1 MNAVVDLLSRDS
13 LFAKAAA
20 VSISGLAWVLM
31 LRPQVDPDFWW
42 HLRVA
47 EFVRDTGDVPRTDFL
62 SWQALGEPWVAHSWL
77 HDLAMWT
84 AYSIGGASGVGM
96 LGALMAAVVVLL
108 AFRLF
113 VVVLPESAPLVWAF
127 GALGVAIIGGPV
139 WSPRAQIWDVI
150 FLLVAAIGWLTYRS
164 TGRRFWLVA
173 MVPLGAAWAALH
185 GSGIGAYVV
194 SAFALAVVVLFG
206 WLPAGRSRLV
216 LAAFVVATVLAM
228 AVGPYGFGLLSYPF
242 ETIFSPA
249 QARLIDEWAAPDLGD
264 ARFIGLRIALLVAPV
279 LLLLGRRFPDPLIGL
294 LALGWSWLAL
304 GSARYLAIAAPFVVA
319 AVLPSAEAIRLRVV
333 RRRPADRSISS
344 GRGRWQC
351 SCSCRCSSLSG
362 GLAFH
367 RRRRTR
373 RLPSA
378 IPFSRLR
385 RSSTTPARAGSGT
398 STTGVA
404 TSRTAGDS
412 PWELTGLPTPSVIP
426 ALRRTRTRLAAT
438 TRSHRR
444 WPMSRSVWRSLLRG
458 AHLPSD
464 LRHSRAGNDSPAM
477 LSASSGRNRGRAREP
492 VATPPSSR
500 ITTLR
505 ATLQYA
511 RNPAES
517 SQRVLAH
524 WYSRA
529 PSRCC
534 YSGATCHTFSG
545 RSNFEAQ

>member
-1 MNAVVDLLSRDS
+1 MNAVADLLSRDS

-84 AYSIGGASGVGM
+84 AYSLGGASGVGM

-108 AFRLF
+108 VFRLF

-164 TGRRFWLVA
+164 TGRRSWLLA

-185 GSGIGAYVV
+185 GSGIGAYVF
-194 SAFALAVVVLFG
+194 SALALMAVVLFG

-242 ETIFSPA
+242 ETVFSPA
-249 QARLIDEWAAPDLGD
+249 QTRLIDEWAAPNLGD

-279 LLLLGRRFPDPLIGL
+279 LLLLGRRSPDPLIGL
-294 LALGWSWLAL
+294 LALGWGWLAL

-333 RRRPADRSISS
+333 RRRPATVQSPRIAAIGVLMLVPVFILVGWARISPAS
-344 GRGRWQC
+344 TDAAIAERYPVLATAALVDHACTGRIWNLYDWGGYISYRWRQPVGAYGAAD
-351 SCSCRCSSLSG
+351 SLGDARLRAYADPGS
-362 GLAFH
+362 
-367 RRRRTR
+367 RRRRV
-373 RLPSA
+373 
-378 IPFSRLR
+378 
-385 RSSTTPARAGSGT
+385 RAG
-398 STTGVA
+398 V
-404 TSRTAGDS
+404 
-412 PWELTGLPTPSVIP
+412 
-426 ALRRTRTRLAAT
+426 
-438 TRSHRR
+438 
-444 WPMSRSVWRSLLRG
+444 
-458 AHLPSD
+458 
-464 LRHSRAGNDSPAM
+464 
-477 LSASSGRNRGRAREP
+477 GR
-492 VATPPSSR
+492 
-500 ITTLR
+500 
-505 ATLQYA
+505 
-511 RNPAES
+511 
-517 SQRVLAH
+517 
-524 WYSRA
+524 
-529 PSRCC
+529 
-534 YSGATCHTFSG
+534 
-545 RSNFEAQ
+545 